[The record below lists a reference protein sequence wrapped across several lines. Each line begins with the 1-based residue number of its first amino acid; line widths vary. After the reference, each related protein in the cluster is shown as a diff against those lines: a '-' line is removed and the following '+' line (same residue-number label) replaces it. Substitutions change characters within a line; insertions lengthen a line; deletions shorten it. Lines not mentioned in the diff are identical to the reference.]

1 MFYRPAC
8 DATICTSREP
18 GLVVQT
24 TESHWI
30 IAQSGKKYNGRH
42 NHLKVRALKGL
53 RTGEA
58 AAFGQVRLT
67 RQILR
72 KL

>member
-1 MFYRPAC
+1 LFFK
-8 DATICTSREP
+8 
-18 GLVVQT
+18 T
-24 TESHWI
+24 TGSAQI

-42 NHLKVRALKGL
+42 NHLKVRPLQGL
-53 RTGEA
+53 RAGEA